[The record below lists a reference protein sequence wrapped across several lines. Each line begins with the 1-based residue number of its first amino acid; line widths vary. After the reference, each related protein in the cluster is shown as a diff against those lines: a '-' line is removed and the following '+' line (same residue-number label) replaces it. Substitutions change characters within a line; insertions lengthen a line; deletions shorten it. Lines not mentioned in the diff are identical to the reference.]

1 MGTRGAGVA
10 VGAGALAGVA
20 TIAICVTSKK
30 GSWNLFRSAIRRIEA
45 TVPGFLYLLLIG
57 CIAVLFG
64 FIFRKMGYSR
74 WAGAFSVI
82 PIVNLVWLLYVATTE
97 WPIERQLRLSLD
109 AEATPPPDH
118 LALMLR
124 RAELFENRGQYE
136 EAMEL
141 FEILATELNGAPG
154 SRFAT
159 HCAQRLQQRI
169 QSRQVAASGS

>member
-1 MGTRGAGVA
+1 M
-10 VGAGALAGVA
+10 GAGALAGVIA
-20 TIAICVTSKK
+20 TLHPS
-30 GSWNLFRSAIRRIEA
+30 SNSAIRRIEA
-45 TVPGFLYLLLIG
+45 TVPSVLYLLVVV

-82 PIVNLVWLLYVATTE
+82 PIVNLVWLLYIATTE

-124 RAELFENRGQYE
+124 RAELFENRGHYE

-154 SRFAT
+154 SRFAM
-159 HCAQRLQQRI
+159 HCAQRLKQRI
-169 QSRQVAASGS
+169 QPRQITTSGS